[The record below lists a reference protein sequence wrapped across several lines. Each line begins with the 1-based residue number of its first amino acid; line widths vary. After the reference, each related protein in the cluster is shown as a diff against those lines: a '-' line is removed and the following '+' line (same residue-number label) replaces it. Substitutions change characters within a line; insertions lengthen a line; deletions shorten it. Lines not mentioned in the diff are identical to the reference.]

1 MADENEEIEEGADG
15 EEAEGGKKKPGIM
28 KLALFI
34 GLPVLILVLGGAA
47 AFLLLSGGGDDADQ
61 LAEAGE
67 HGEVT
72 GEHGNGDSHAS
83 GSGANLAVATLP
95 DLIVSITDANGRN
108 SLLTLQL
115 SFETPDADL
124 LHDLVEEDGETLTA
138 DGRRLVDLYMGFLRE
153 LRPDDLSG
161 SAGYQ
166 RIRMELL
173 RRAELVL
180 GEERVSA
187 VLITNVLIV

>member
-1 MADENEEIEEGADG
+1 MADENEEVEEGADG
-15 EEAEGGKKKPGIM
+15 EEAEGGKKKLGIM

-47 AFLLLSGGGDDADQ
+47 AFLLLSGGGDDEHQ
-61 LAEAGE
+61 VAELDE
-67 HGEVT
+67 HGEVVSND
-72 GEHGNGDSHAS
+72 GHGGGNEEDPYIA
-83 GSGANLAVATLP
+83 ALP

-115 SFETPDADL
+115 SFETPDEHLGGA
-124 LHDLVEEDGETLTA
+124 LVESDGETLTA

-153 LRPDDLSG
+153 LRPEDLAG

-173 RRAELVL
+173 RRAQLVL
-180 GEERVSA
+180 GEEQVSA
-187 VLITNVLIV
+187 VLITNILIV

>member
-61 LAEAGE
+61 HAEAGE

-72 GEHGNGDSHAS
+72 GEHGGGGSHAG
-83 GSGANLAVATLP
+83 GSGANLTVATLP